1 MPGRL
6 TVFGESRDPLGSSTA
21 VARSPEE
28 KKDEDDTPPEY
39 PQEDEPIYQFD
50 PGGVPLTGLDSEDAD
65 PEGDISPDAYIE
77 EFIPVSPPNAE
88 LIQFARSIVAMEHKE
103 IWPTDWELRNRW
115 NASSP
120 LQPGGADVPLPAD
133 SARQNFQDWMAH
145 TGNLQ
150 PLLHI
155 APTQDRLPS
164 PADGRA
170 TPKPATIRLPK
181 SESHRPSLTPFVD
194 RTSQYWDNL
203 PKETV
208 KDLEQIFDEAFDL
221 ASRDYGVDEA
231 REAGR
236 NFQVPTHDL
245 TRDLAHLVHS
255 NGNLRTMTASLQ
267 SSRADQRLS
276 LGRISASLNRVGV
289 HGTTPLETLQP
300 SSCVDALRL
309 ARLATEGIPIPRYD
323 GFSPNLRP
331 PNPKAIYKDVY
342 SAVNCTLI
350 QLWEQLLVFIVPTVA
365 LLAIGGVH
373 WTPTGWTTKVGKALG
388 RYLFDARSK
397 SAGTPLNCYTPEY
410 LASLRHEWG
419 HLTLPTIFDLVRMI
433 LSFEDA
439 QRDLHGDAFD
449 PTTIILFKG
458 DLSKAFTLLSFSP
471 DSVELTASELYQPSW
486 DALSEEQRAL
496 LDSLL
501 AQLPSNPTSPDGAP
515 RSWSMLYHTGSFGLR
530 LLPFVFGVV
539 SRFLLFLLYVAIWG
553 YINAYVDD
561 FMGVTLCELL
571 SHDIAAICEVVSLL
585 LGPHAVEWSKWFAG
599 RQIEWIGWHID
610 LDSRRVSFGRRNFL
624 KVLHGF
630 FSFNETKHVQ
640 GRHVLKLASWASRY
654 TTVLRSLSPFTN
666 ILYSQVSGLR
676 NIDAFILLDEPTI
689 ITIWLWRAILLQ
701 LAAHPIVFSRPLDS
715 FSAEDPHF
723 EVEYDSCLSG
733 QGLIIDPLDVESLSP
748 PVPLLVDPHC
758 GQSLL
763 PWSCGTNSA
772 YQNTAE
778 LCPAAL
784 GLAVLAQLGVRHAR
798 ISLRGDSKTSL
809 AWSKSGRFTGSLC
822 TRTAVIMMLIAVEYD
837 LTIVETTHI
846 PGDENGVCDDLSRF
860 RTTPALLG
868 FSAQH
873 TIDFVGNTT
882 LAGLLKL
889 CDPTSPS
896 PFLSERT
903 FLEFWSE
910 ARRLVVALAEGTSRS
925 L

>member
-6 TVFGESRDPLGSSTA
+6 FVIGEPRDPLGLSA
-21 VARSPEE
+21 AIVRSPEE
-28 KKDEDDTPPEY
+28 GKDDEGTPCVY
-39 PQEDEPIYQFD
+39 PQEEEPIYQFD
-50 PGGVPLTGLDSEDAD
+50 PGGMDSEAQDSEEDIEASVS
-65 PEGDISPDAYIE
+65 PESYIE
-77 EFIPVSPPNAE
+77 EFIPMSATEAE
-88 LIQFARSIVAMEHKE
+88 LIQFARGLVVQEPKE
-103 IWPTDWELRNRW
+103 FWPADWESRNRW
-115 NASSP
+115 YASSP
-120 LQPGGADVPLPAD
+120 LQPGGADVPLPAE
-133 SARQNFQDWMAH
+133 SAKRNFEDWMV
-145 TGNLQ
+145 TTRNRQ
-150 PLLHI
+150 PLLLI

-164 PADGRA
+164 LADARA
-170 TPKPATIRLPK
+170 ALIAAKIRLPK
-181 SESHRPSLTPFVD
+181 SESHRPSLTPFVE
-194 RTSQYWDNL
+194 RTSQYWDDL
-203 PKETV
+203 PKEKV
-208 KDLEQIFDEAFDL
+208 KELERILDEAFDL
-221 ASRDYGVDEA
+221 ASRDYGVEEA
-231 REAGR
+231 IEAGQ
-236 NFQVPTHDL
+236 NFQVPTQDL
-245 TRDLAHLVHS
+245 TRDLANLVHS
-255 NGNLRTMTASLQ
+255 EGNLRTMTASLQ
-267 SSRADQRLS
+267 FSRADQRLS
-276 LGRISASLNRVGV
+276 LERISASLNRVGIS
-289 HGTTPLETLQP
+289 GTTPLETLQP
-300 SSCVDALRL
+300 HTCVDALRL
-309 ARLATEGIPIPRYD
+309 ARLATEGIPIPRYE

-331 PNPKAIYKDVY
+331 PNPKAIYRDVY

-350 QLWEQLLVFIVPTVA
+350 QLWEQMLVFIVPTVA

-397 SAGTPLNCYTPEY
+397 SAGTPLNSYTPEY

-419 HLTLPTIFDLVRMI
+419 HLSLPTIFDLVRMI
-433 LSFEDA
+433 LSFEDS
-439 QRDLHGDAFD
+439 QRSLHGDAFD
-449 PTTIILFKG
+449 PSTVILFKG

-486 DALSEEQRAL
+486 DPLSEEQRSL
-496 LDSLL
+496 LESLL
-501 AQLPSNPTSPDGAP
+501 AQLPSTPTTLEGAP

-561 FMGVTLCELL
+561 FMGVTLYKHL

-610 LDSRRVSFGRRNFL
+610 LEHRRVSFGRRNFL

-654 TTVLRSLSPFTN
+654 TTVLRSLSPFTK
-666 ILYSQVSGLR
+666 ILYSQVGGLR
-676 NIDAFILLDEPTI
+676 NIDAYILLDEPTI
-689 ITIWLWRAILLQ
+689 ITVWLWRAILLQ
-701 LAAHPIVFSRPLDS
+701 LAVNPILFSRPLDS

-723 EVEYDSCLSG
+723 EIEYDSSLSG
-733 QGLIIDPLDVESLSP
+733 QGLIIYPLEVESLP
-748 PVPLLVDPHC
+748 PPAPLIVDRHC

-778 LCPAAL
+778 LSPPTM

-798 ISLRGDSKTSL
+798 ISLKGDSKTSL

-822 TRTAVIMMLIAVEYD
+822 TRTAIIMMLIAVEYD
-837 LTIVETTHI
+837 LTIVRATHI

-896 PFLSERT
+896 PFISEKA